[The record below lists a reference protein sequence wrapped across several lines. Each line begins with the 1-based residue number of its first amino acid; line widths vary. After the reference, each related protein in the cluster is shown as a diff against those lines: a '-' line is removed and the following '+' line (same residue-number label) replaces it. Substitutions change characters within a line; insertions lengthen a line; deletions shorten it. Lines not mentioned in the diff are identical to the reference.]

1 MNKSTTGKLAL
12 LLGAVAFLLALISI
26 AIQYSR
32 GRGFD
37 YFHLIFALGLLAFL
51 ISIAGRKQ

>member
-1 MNKSTTGKLAL
+1 MNKSTTSKLAL
-12 LLGAVAFLLALISI
+12 VLGGVAFLLAVISL

-32 GRGFD
+32 GRGID

-51 ISIAGRKQ
+51 ISIAGRKE

>member
-1 MNKSTTGKLAL
+1 MNKSTTGRLAL
-12 LLGAVAFLLALISI
+12 ILGAIAFLLTLISI
-26 AIQYSR
+26 TIQYSR

-51 ISIAGRKQ
+51 ISIAGRKE